1 MRKIFISLLFL
12 GLLAV
17 PGLARSEKA
26 NTVLIHPGETIY
38 ARFERKGRSLKLITA
53 SPVKDEAA
61 QLIFQMSRWDREKST
76 ITLQVENKFDKDL
89 DYEAEMRL
97 LKPYLHQP
105 TPVSPIVAGKF
116 GMESWSTIIQELALA
131 GFKLEN

>member
-1 MRKIFISLLFL
+1 M
-12 GLLAV
+12 

-38 ARFERKGRSLKLITA
+38 ARFERKGRNLKLVSA
-53 SPVKDEAA
+53 GLVKDDAA
-61 QLIFQMSRWDREKST
+61 QLIFQMGRWDREKSL

-105 TPVSPIVAGKF
+105 TPVSPVVAGKL
-116 GMESWSTIIQELALA
+116 GKESWATIIQELALN